1 MVSQDKATLGMAV
14 QVQPSKGSLASSGV
28 CTLSFHHLSAPKL
41 TVGVA
46 SIFYDLVCS
55 TDL

>member
-41 TVGVA
+41 TVSVA